1 MEHRSSR
8 YANDARRA
16 SESLKSTNI
25 ALDAAQSWAVTEN
38 TRIAAWCGA
47 AGGCRL
53 ILLALEAGGE
63 AEFMTE
69 RKTRELAATEIERR
83 AYELFLERGGE
94 DGHDVDDWMRAE
106 RELGT
111 QVGTQAEPRRTVER
125 SGERGSSSDSQNGS
139 IGKRL

>member
-1 MEHRSSR
+1 
-8 YANDARRA
+8 
-16 SESLKSTNI
+16 
-25 ALDAAQSWAVTEN
+25 
-38 TRIAAWCGA
+38 
-47 AGGCRL
+47 
-53 ILLALEAGGE
+53 
-63 AEFMTE
+63 MTE

-83 AYELFLERGGE
+83 AYELYLERGGE

>member
-1 MEHRSSR
+1 
-8 YANDARRA
+8 
-16 SESLKSTNI
+16 LKSTNI
-25 ALDAAQSWAVTEN
+25 ALDAARTWAVTEN
-38 TRIAAWCGA
+38 TQIAAWCGA
-47 AGGCRL
+47 AGVCRL